1 MPWIR
6 QSEERGAR
14 NEEGGTRRIAKC
26 DIRTAHN
33 LVSQVVASFV
43 GRVEPQL
50 QVVVSREVIDQR
62 PTVTAESRSVSHNS
76 LCVEADDG
84 VF

>member
-1 MPWIR
+1 MKCWIEKR
-6 QSEERGAR
+6 
-14 NEEGGTRRIAKC
+14 

-43 GRVEPQL
+43 GRIEPQL

-62 PTVTAESRSVSHNS
+62 PTVAAESRSVAHNS
-76 LCVEADDG
+76 LCVEADDDI
-84 VF
+84 F